1 MLTAQEALIQLQEG
15 NQRFVEGKSTYNTS
29 DTRRR
34 NELVD
39 GQKPFAIILGC
50 SDSRVPSWKPRLSL
64 IRDLGIYL

>member
-15 NQRFVEGKSTYNTS
+15 NQRFAEGKSTYNTS

-39 GQKPFAIILGC
+39 GQMPFAIILGAQIQEF
-50 SDSRVPSWKPRLSL
+50 PPRLSL